1 MAPPKSTRT
10 RRFALPDLADDRAEG
25 VIEAYISSPER
36 GHRRKADG
44 AREPMG
50 GTNPLLALENR
61 IAWNEALEREDA
73 RHRRYRRPS
82 AVVVVGVQP
91 RATAIDPDDWLNRL
105 AGPIAHVLRRGSRQT
120 DLVTRATDGR
130 FQVLLPE
137 TGATEAERFAARVLA
152 DCDVWVRAIGAPVD
166 IRVAAAAAT
175 GEVGLE
181 EALARAV
188 AGIEPRTRA
197 PAPAPRPEAR
207 TAEAQPRATQPDPSA
222 ARPERGRALPGVAPK
237 PRTRLT

>member
-1 MAPPKSTRT
+1 MNAPKSART

-36 GHRRKADG
+36 GHRREADG
-44 AREPMG
+44 AREPMAG
-50 GTNPLLALENR
+50 SNPLLALENR
-61 IAWNEALEREDA
+61 IGWNEALKREDA
-73 RHRRYRRPS
+73 RHRRYRRPV

-91 RATAIDPDDWLNRL
+91 RARTGDTDDWLNRL
-105 AGPIAHVLRRGSRQT
+105 AGPIAHVLRRGARQT

-166 IRVAAAAAT
+166 VRVASAAAT
-175 GEVGLE
+175 GEMSLE
-181 EALARAV
+181 AALARAL
-188 AGIEPRTRA
+188 AAIGPRNGAPTPEPHA
-197 PAPAPRPEAR
+197 
-207 TAEAQPRATQPDPSA
+207 AEAPPMAPQPDPMA
-222 ARPERGRALPGVAPK
+222 ERPGRTRALPGVAPK
-237 PRTRLT
+237 ARTRLT

>member
-1 MAPPKSTRT
+1 MAAPKSTRT

-36 GHRRKADG
+36 GHRREADG
-44 AREPMG
+44 ARQLAG
-50 GTNPLLALENR
+50 VTNPLLDLDNR
-61 IAWNEALEREDA
+61 IAWNEALKREDA

-91 RATAIDPDDWLNRL
+91 RARAGDRDDWLNRL
-105 AGPIAHVLRRGSRQT
+105 AGPIAHVLRRGARET

-166 IRVAAAAAT
+166 VRVASAAAT
-175 GEVGLE
+175 GETGLE

-188 AGIEPRTRA
+188 AAIEPRNGA
-197 PAPAPRPEAR
+197 AVPE
-207 TAEAQPRATQPDPSA
+207 PSA
-222 ARPERGRALPGVAPK
+222 GEALPASAERDPVTKPPERTRALPGVRPNA
-237 PRTRLT
+237 RARLT

>member
-1 MAPPKSTRT
+1 MAAPKSTRT

-36 GHRRKADG
+36 GHRREADR

-50 GTNPLLALENR
+50 ATNPLLALENR
-61 IAWNEALEREDA
+61 IAWNEALQREDA

-91 RATAIDPDDWLNRL
+91 RARAGDTDDWLSRL
-105 AGPIAHVLRRGSRQT
+105 AGPIAHVLRRGARQT

-152 DCDVWVRAIGAPVD
+152 DCDVWVRAIGAPVEV
-166 IRVAAAAAT
+166 RVASAAAT
-175 GEVGLE
+175 GEMGLE

-188 AGIEPRTRA
+188 AAIEPRSAGAA
-197 PAPAPRPEAR
+197 PEPAAGEAVPTAADRDPVAPRPER
-207 TAEAQPRATQPDPSA
+207 T
-222 ARPERGRALPGVAPK
+222 RALPGAAPNA
-237 PRTRLT
+237 RARLT